1 MEKRYT
7 KIRIRQLLKL
17 KNEASKN
24 IKKLVWNASEENFLK
39 MIENK
44 KDPVWYWVRVE
55 RRLQFNL
62 IGMMEY

>member
-7 KIRIRQLLKL
+7 KIRIRHLLKL

-24 IKKLVWNASEENFLK
+24 VKKLVWNASEENFLK

-62 IGMMEY
+62 VGMMEY

>member
-62 IGMMEY
+62 VGMMEY

>member
-24 IKKLVWNASEENFLK
+24 IKKLVWNASEEKFLK

-44 KDPVWYWVRVE
+44 KDPVWYWVRIE

-62 IGMMEY
+62 VGMMEY